1 MAFDVFISY
10 SSKDKSTADATCAK
24 LEASGIRC
32 WIAPRDIRPG
42 LEYASGIIAGID
54 ACRVMVLILSSNANA
69 SPQVHREI
77 ERAVSKGLTIVPLRI
92 EDIAPTQ
99 AMEYYLGSIHWLDAL
114 TPPLAK
120 HLQQLIET
128 VKANLQVDTSAR
140 QSAAVAGSNEL
151 PIAAVSGTGPSGSAA
166 LTAALETG
174 ADGHA
179 DKHAS
184 LRSTRMLWGV
194 AAIAIVAAVAAAGW
208 SISHGPLFTTP
219 TIKPAPAPIG
229 TPAAP
234 VQQSASCQDA
244 LCDTTWT
251 YSDSTTNPPKSLGF
265 AQDHIAVIGGAKGTY
280 SLDGNKVYIEVNSK
294 FAEYHATLN
303 GAQMSGYASNVNK
316 FSWTWSATK
325 K

>member
-128 VKANLQVDTSAR
+128 VKANLQVDTTAR
-140 QSAAVAGSNEL
+140 QSAAVAGLNEL
-151 PIAAVSGTGPSGSAA
+151 PIAAVSETGPSASPA
-166 LTAALETG
+166 LTRTVEIG
-174 ADGHA
+174 ADGYA

-184 LRSTRMLWGV
+184 LRSTKMLWGV
-194 AAIAIVAAVAAAGW
+194 AAVAIVAAVAAAGW
-208 SISHGPLFTTP
+208 SISHGPYLP
-219 TIKPAPAPIG
+219 L
-229 TPAAP
+229 
-234 VQQSASCQDA
+234 QQ
-244 LCDTTWT
+244 
-251 YSDSTTNPPKSLGF
+251 
-265 AQDHIAVIGGAKGTY
+265 
-280 SLDGNKVYIEVNSK
+280 
-294 FAEYHATLN
+294 LN
-303 GAQMSGYASNVNK
+303 RRLLLSSPRQRP
-316 FSWTWSATK
+316 FSRARRVGMPSATPPGPIPTRRRIRRK
-325 K
+325 LSGLRRTTLQLSAALKEPTPSTGIRFISK